1 MGTASAG
8 RVGRE
13 EITATQEQPQST
25 EIKELQKEVG
35 EVGLDPFRQRRILN
49 LGNLLSG

>member
-8 RVGRE
+8 RVRRE
-13 EITATQEQPQST
+13 EITATQKQTHST
-25 EIKELQKEVG
+25 EIEELQKEVG
-35 EVGLDPFRQRRILN
+35 EECLDPLRQRRILN

>member
-8 RVGRE
+8 RVRKE
-13 EITATQEQPQST
+13 EITATQEQPHNT

-35 EVGLDPFRQRRILN
+35 EEGLDPLRQRRILN